1 VIGSTLNRMIF
12 WELVRVFLL
21 SLGTLTGLFLI
32 VGLIQQASQLGLTLT
47 QILRAIPLFVPS
59 TLPLTIP
66 ATTLFASCVVYGRLA
81 HDNEVIA
88 LKAAGVHLFGI
99 IKPGL
104 LLGAL
109 ATLAT
114 ASLYHTIIPLSQ
126 QRLYEQILSDP
137 EEVLYNQLRRDR
149 CLRHPSLPYVL
160 YVRDVQGKRLIDVV
174 IKRRAKVK
182 DLKTGAELSTV
193 GYDLVARMHEAQL
206 RVDLAAGKVTIDPDR
221 FVVYEKNASGSTGS
235 AGGFTMD
242 LPDSVSGKEA
252 KLRISALTWD
262 DLPSRIATLADER
275 EELVR
280 QRAKLQVEVDNL
292 PNPAFRALAQAE
304 VKNSQFLVDAKT
316 RQVRNLQAE
325 QHARPA
331 LAVSCLVFALIGCPV
346 GIWANRADYLST
358 FVICF
363 LPTLVVYYPLLLA
376 GSDMGKRGRVPLGLG
391 CWAADIIV
399 GCFGLFLT
407 WRLLRR

>member
-1 VIGSTLNRMIF
+1 MIGSTLNRMIF

-32 VGLIQQASQLGLTLT
+32 VGLIQQASQLGLSLT
-47 QILRAIPLFVPS
+47 QIVNAIPLFVPS

-99 IKPGL
+99 VKPGL

-109 ATLAT
+109 ATLTT
-114 ASLYHTIIPLSQ
+114 ASLYHTVIPMSQ
-126 QRLYEQILSDP
+126 QKLYEQILSDP

-149 CLRHPSLPYVL
+149 CLRYPGLPYVI

-174 IKRRAKVK
+174 IKRRAKAK
-182 DLKTGAELSTV
+182 SANEMTT
-193 GYDLVARMHEAQL
+193 GYDLVARMHEARL
-206 RVDLAAGKVTIDPDR
+206 RVDMASGKVVIDPDR
-221 FVVYEKNASGSTGS
+221 FVVHEKNASGSTAGAGS
-235 AGGFTMD
+235 FTMD
-242 LPDSVSGKEA
+242 LPDSVSGKDA
-252 KLRISALTWD
+252 RVRISALTWE
-262 DLPSRIATLADER
+262 DLPARIAIVAGER
-275 EELVR
+275 DAIVR
-280 QRAKLQVEVDNL
+280 QRADVQNEINSISDETLRE
-292 PNPAFRALAQAE
+292 RAQFEL
-304 VKNSQFLVDAKT
+304 KNFQFLIDAKS

-325 QHARPA
+325 VYARPA
-331 LAVSCLVFALIGCPV
+331 LAVSCIVFALIGCPV

-376 GSDMGKRGRVPLGLG
+376 GSDMGKNGRIPLGLG
-391 CWAADIIV
+391 CWAADIIMGGV
-399 GCFGLFLT
+399 GVLLT